1 MPVSACFSLALRA
14 LHRNR
19 LRSSLTL
26 LGVTIG
32 VAVVITMVALGT
44 GARMSIEQHV
54 KAAGT
59 NQITVV
65 AGNYLRITD
74 DYGSDV
80 IESGGGGEA
89 GDDGLGGLA
98 GGSGVSSAPKIG
110 HATAGGSSETWW
122 PGRGISPRLPGKGA
136 ALTLTV
142 ADADAIAGDVKGV
155 SYRAPGVTETAVVR
169 APGATLFVR
178 LQGTDADVTSI
189 RVLTPV
195 LGRFFSGRQVDDR
208 VKVAVLT
215 STVADK
221 LFGRGVD
228 PVGRTIETRKH
239 TLTVVGVVRRAGG
252 FGGKDSFDEIFVPY
266 TALQDILGISH
277 LHSVL
282 LSVEVA
288 GESSRV
294 SQDIVRLLRGRHKLG
309 ADDADDFTV
318 KPQARDAV
326 MGKGINPML
335 ARAVMG
341 SVVGLDKVT
350 LEEMARTLERSSRT
364 MTVLLSSVAGVSL
377 LVGGI
382 GIMNIMLVSVTERTR
397 EIGLRMAIGARG
409 RDVLLQFLAEA
420 MTLSLIGGAL
430 GILVGV
436 AASGSVGRFLRW
448 ATVISPAS
456 IVIAAGVAAA
466 VGILFGFYPARQAA
480 RLDPIDAL
488 RYE

>member
-1 MPVSACFSLALRA
+1 M
-14 LHRNR
+14 
-19 LRSSLTL
+19 
-26 LGVTIG
+26 
-32 VAVVITMVALGT
+32 
-44 GARMSIEQHV
+44 
-54 KAAGT
+54 
-59 NQITVV
+59 
-65 AGNYLRITD
+65 
-74 DYGSDV
+74 
-80 IESGGGGEA
+80 
-89 GDDGLGGLA
+89 
-98 GGSGVSSAPKIG
+98 
-110 HATAGGSSETWW
+110 
-122 PGRGISPRLPGKGA
+122 
-136 ALTLTV
+136 
-142 ADADAIAGDVKGV
+142 
-155 SYRAPGVTETAVVR
+155 
-169 APGATLFVR
+169 
-178 LQGTDADVTSI
+178 
-189 RVLTPV
+189 
-195 LGRFFSGRQVDDR
+195 
-208 VKVAVLT
+208 AVLT
-215 STVADK
+215 STARDK

-239 TLTVVGVVRRAGG
+239 TLTVIGVVHRAGG

-266 TALQDILGISH
+266 TALQDVLGISH
-277 LHSVL
+277 LHNVL
-282 LSVEVA
+282 LSVEAA

-294 SQDIVRLLRGRHKLG
+294 SQDIVRLLRARHKLG
-309 ADDADDFTV
+309 PDDADDFTV

-430 GILVGV
+430 GILLGV

-448 ATVISPAS
+448 ATVISPGS
-456 IVIAAGVAAA
+456 IVVAAGVAAA

>member
-1 MPVSACFSLALRA
+1 MPISTCFRLALRT

-19 LRSSLTL
+19 LRSALTL

-65 AGNYLRITD
+65 AGNYMRIAD
-74 DYGSDV
+74 DFGSDV
-80 IESGGGGEA
+80 IEGGGETA
-89 GDDGLGGLA
+89 EDSLGGLA
-98 GGSGVSSAPKIG
+98 GGSGTSTSPRSAGVRKD
-110 HATAGGSSETWW
+110 EEWW
-122 PGRGISPRLPGKGA
+122 PGRGISPRLPGRGA

-142 ADADAIAGDVKGV
+142 EDANAIAREVRGV
-155 SYRAPGVTETAVVR
+155 SYRAPGVSETAVIR
-169 APGATLFVR
+169 GGGTTLFGR
-178 LQGTDADVTSI
+178 LQGTDTDFTSI
-189 RVLTPV
+189 RVLT
-195 LGRFFSGRQVDDR
+195 LEAGGFFTRPQVEAR
-208 VKVAVLT
+208 EKVAVLS
-215 STVADK
+215 STARDK
-221 LFGRGVD
+221 LFGPRAD
-228 PVGRTIETRKH
+228 AVGRTIETRGQ
-239 TLTVVGVVRRAGG
+239 TLTVVGVARRAGG
-252 FGGKDSFDEIFVPY
+252 FRGADTFDEIFIPY
-266 TALQDILGISH
+266 TSLQDVLRIAH
-277 LHSVL
+277 LHNVL
-282 LSVEVA
+282 VAAESA

-294 SQDIVRLLRGRHKLG
+294 SQDIVRVLRARHKLG
-309 ADDADDFTV
+309 PDDPDDFTV

-341 SVVGLDKVT
+341 SVVGLDKIT

-364 MTVLLSSVAGVSL
+364 MTILLSSVAGVSL

-397 EIGLRMAIGARG
+397 EIGLRRAVGARS
-409 RDVLLQFLAEA
+409 RDVLIQFLAEA
-420 MTLSLIGGAL
+420 VTLSMTGGII
-430 GILVGV
+430 GILLGV

-448 ATVISPAS
+448 TTVISPAS
-456 IVIAAGVAAA
+456 IVIAAGVALA
-466 VGILFGFYPARQAA
+466 VGVFFGFYPARQASQ
-480 RLDPIDAL
+480 LDPIDAL

>member
-1 MPVSACFSLALRA
+1 M
-14 LHRNR
+14 
-19 LRSSLTL
+19 
-26 LGVTIG
+26 
-32 VAVVITMVALGT
+32 
-44 GARMSIEQHV
+44 
-54 KAAGT
+54 
-59 NQITVV
+59 
-65 AGNYLRITD
+65 
-74 DYGSDV
+74 
-80 IESGGGGEA
+80 
-89 GDDGLGGLA
+89 
-98 GGSGVSSAPKIG
+98 
-110 HATAGGSSETWW
+110 
-122 PGRGISPRLPGKGA
+122 
-136 ALTLTV
+136 
-142 ADADAIAGDVKGV
+142 
-155 SYRAPGVTETAVVR
+155 
-169 APGATLFVR
+169 
-178 LQGTDADVTSI
+178 
-189 RVLTPV
+189 
-195 LGRFFSGRQVDDR
+195 DDR

-239 TLTVVGVVRRAGG
+239 TLMVVGVVRRAGG

-488 RYE
+488 KYE

>member
-1 MPVSACFSLALRA
+1 MPVAACFSLAIRTLR
-14 LHRNR
+14 RNG
-19 LRSSLTL
+19 LRSALTL

-44 GARMSIEQHV
+44 GARMSIEQRV

-65 AGNYLRITD
+65 AGNYFRITD

-80 IESGGGGEA
+80 IESGGGEA
-89 GDDGLGGLA
+89 GDGGLSGLA
-98 GGSGVSSAPKIG
+98 GGSGMASSPRSAESW
-110 HATAGGSSETWW
+110 A
-122 PGRGISPRLPGKGA
+122 GRGISPRLPGKGGA
-136 ALTLTV
+136 KTLSV
-142 ADADAIAGDVKGV
+142 ADADAIVTQVKGV
-155 SYRAPGVTETAVVR
+155 SFRAPGVIETAVVR
-169 APGATLFVR
+169 SAGATLFVR
-178 LQGTDADVTSI
+178 LLGTDADITSI
-189 RVLTPV
+189 RVMTPSA
-195 LGRFFSGRQVDDR
+195 GRFFSRRQVDGR
-208 VKVAVLT
+208 KNVAVL
-215 STVADK
+215 SSVAAGK
-221 LFGRGVD
+221 LFGPGTNA
-228 PVGRTIETRKH
+228 VGRTIETRKH
-239 TLTVVGVVRRAGG
+239 TITVVGVVRRAGG
-252 FGGKDSFDEIFVPY
+252 FGGPGNLDEIFVPY
-266 TALQDILGISH
+266 TTLQDILGISH
-277 LHSVL
+277 LHNVL
-282 LSVEVA
+282 IAVEAA

-294 SQDIVRLLRGRHKLG
+294 SQDIVRLLRARHGLG
-309 ADDADDFTV
+309 GDDADDFTV
-318 KPQARDAV
+318 KAQAREAV

-364 MTVLLSSVAGVSL
+364 MTVLLSSVAGISL

-409 RDVLLQFLAEA
+409 RDVLIQFLAEA
-420 MTLSLIGGAL
+420 MTLSMVGGLIG
-430 GILVGV
+430 IVVGV

-448 ATVISPAS
+448 TTVISPAS

-466 VGILFGFYPARQAA
+466 VGIFFGFYPARQAA
-480 RLDPIDAL
+480 RLDPIEAL

>member
-1 MPVSACFSLALRA
+1 MSTCFRLALRT

-19 LRSSLTL
+19 LRSGLTL

-65 AGNYLRITD
+65 AGNYMRIAD
-74 DYGSDV
+74 DFGSDV
-80 IESGGGGEA
+80 IEGGGEVA
-89 GDDGLGGLA
+89 DDGLGGLA
-98 GGSGVSSAPKIG
+98 GGSGTATSPHSASARKD
-110 HATAGGSSETWW
+110 EDWW
-122 PGRGISPRLPGKGA
+122 PGRGISPRLPGRGA

-142 ADADAIAGDVKGV
+142 GDADAIARDVRGV
-155 SYRAPGVTETAVVR
+155 RYRAPGVSDTAVVR
-169 APGATLFVR
+169 GGTTLFGR
-178 LQGTDADVTSI
+178 LQGTDTDITSI
-189 RVLTPV
+189 RVLTQEA
-195 LGRFFSGRQVDDR
+195 GRFFTRRHVEAR
-208 VKVAVLT
+208 EKVAVLS
-215 STVADK
+215 STARDK
-221 LFGRGVD
+221 LFGPGAD
-228 PVGRTIETRKH
+228 AVGRTIETRGH
-239 TLTVVGVVRRAGG
+239 ALTVIGIVRRAAG
-252 FGGKDSFDEIFVPY
+252 FGGADAFDEIFIPY
-266 TALQDILGISH
+266 TSLQDVLRIAH
-277 LHSVL
+277 LHNVL
-282 LSVEVA
+282 VAADSA

-294 SQDIVRLLRGRHKLG
+294 SQDIVRVLRARHKLG
-309 ADDADDFTV
+309 PDDPDDFTV

-341 SVVGLDKVT
+341 SVVGLDKIT

-364 MTVLLSSVAGVSL
+364 MTILLSSVAGVSL

-397 EIGLRMAIGARG
+397 EIGLRRAVGARS

-420 MTLSLIGGAL
+420 VTLSMAGGIIGIVL
-430 GILVGV
+430 GI

-448 ATVISPAS
+448 TTVISPAS
-456 IVIAAGVAAA
+456 VVIAAGVAFA
-466 VGILFGFYPARQAA
+466 VGVFFGFYPARQASL
-480 RLDPIDAL
+480 LDPIDAL